1 MISRGY
7 AVEVEKDISE
17 ILVCD
22 LFAMKGGGNTI
33 IEIETGF
40 TPPEHVMATMDY
52 FTSRIMN
59 KIARYSQHYK
69 ILTI

>member
-22 LFAMKGGGNTI
+22 LFAMKDGGNTI

-40 TPPEHVMATMDY
+40 TLPQE
-52 FTSRIMN
+52 
-59 KIARYSQHYK
+59 
-69 ILTI
+69 